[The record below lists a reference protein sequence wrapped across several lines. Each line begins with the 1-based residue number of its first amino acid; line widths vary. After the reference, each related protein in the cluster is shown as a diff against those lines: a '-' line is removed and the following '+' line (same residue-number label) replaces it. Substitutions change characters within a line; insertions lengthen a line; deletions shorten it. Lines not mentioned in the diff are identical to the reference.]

1 MSGDSVEVITYDYSD
16 YLVEINNNLTDIN
29 TTTSNILGLVVVI
42 SIIMLVKSFTSM
54 IFRN

>member
-1 MSGDSVEVITYDYSD
+1 MSGDSIEVISYDYTD
-16 YLVEINNNLTDIN
+16 YLIEINDNLTDIN

-54 IFRN
+54 IFKN

>member
-1 MSGDSVEVITYDYSD
+1 MSGDNVELIFYDYTD
-16 YLVEINNNLTDIN
+16 YLVNINNNLTDIN

-54 IFRN
+54 IFKN

>member
-1 MSGDSVEVITYDYSD
+1 MSGDNLELIFYDYTD
-16 YLVEINNNLTDIN
+16 YLVNINNNLTDIN

-54 IFRN
+54 IFKN

>member
-1 MSGDSVEVITYDYSD
+1 MSGDNIEVVSYDYTEQ
-16 YLVEINNNLTDIN
+16 LMEINNNLTDIN

-54 IFRN
+54 IFKN

>member
-1 MSGDSVEVITYDYSD
+1 MSEDSIEVISYDYTD
-16 YLVEINNNLTDIN
+16 YLIEINNNLTDIN

-54 IFRN
+54 IFKN

>member
-1 MSGDSVEVITYDYSD
+1 MSGDNLEVVSFDYTD
-16 YLVEINNNLTDIN
+16 KLTEINNNLTDIN

-54 IFRN
+54 IFKN

>member
-54 IFRN
+54 IFKN

>member
-1 MSGDSVEVITYDYSD
+1 MSGDSVEFVSFDYTEQ
-16 YLVEINNNLTDIN
+16 LIEINNNLSDIN

-54 IFRN
+54 IFKN